1 MSIDVL
7 SNDEVDATL
16 LSVTKPSHGRAVMV
30 KGRAVYVSDDDFD
43 GEDSFDYWITL
54 PNGKTLK
61 GHVVLQVKGNSVTR
75 DLALTGANSLS
86 VTASALA
93 LLALGLI
100 LIFAAKRRK
109 EGEIQRAALEAE

>member
-1 MSIDVL
+1 
-7 SNDEVDATL
+7 
-16 LSVTKPSHGRAVMV
+16 MV